1 MKTSFKVTAIIAAIG
16 MSIYALT
23 EIAWHIRDLFAF
35 DALQFDMFRDILGTI
50 NAVALL
56 IGIVFAC
63 VALFLYIKTKTV

>member
-35 DALQFDMFRDILGTI
+35 DALQFDMFRNILGTI